1 MGKQKSLL
9 LAIIVQLLLFVCACH
24 QPAQIMTGVS
34 ADLVT
39 DTKENKLPPQLKTG
53 VPLDEQT
60 AIQVAE
66 KFIAD
71 NGYTDLPPMSDT
83 SQLAHESIE
92 WQSDAKQMLQ
102 LRQNTLERKAFSFS
116 QNRQGGKMGW
126 TIGFRYKGG
135 TEGVGR
141 VVMEELG
148 RAVTMDLD
156 GGNMRV
162 EHVEVFLKK
171 LERILRY

>member
-1 MGKQKSLL
+1 MVKQKSLL
-9 LAIIVQLLLFVCACH
+9 LAVIVQLLLFVCACH
-24 QPAQIMTGVS
+24 QPVQIMTGVP

-39 DTKENKLPPQLKTG
+39 DTKEKELLPQLKPG

-71 NGYTDLPPMSDT
+71 NGYTDLPPMRDT
-83 SQLAHESIE
+83 SQLAYESIE
-92 WQSDAKQMLQ
+92 WESNATRILQ
-102 LRQNTLERKAFSFS
+102 LRQNTLERKAFSLS
-116 QNRQGGKMGW
+116 KNKRGW
-126 TIGFRYKGG
+126 TIGFRHKGG

-148 RAVTMDLD
+148 RAVTMQLD

-171 LERILRY
+171 LDRILRY

>member
-1 MGKQKSLL
+1 MVKQKRLL
-9 LAIIVQLLLFVCACH
+9 FAVIVQLLLFVCACH
-24 QPAQIMTGVS
+24 QPAQTTTNS
-34 ADLVT
+34 LPDLVK
-39 DTKENKLPPQLKTG
+39 DTPKKGLTHQLKKG

-60 AIQVAE
+60 AIQIAE

-71 NGYTDLPPMSDT
+71 NGYTDLPPISDT
-83 SQLAHESIE
+83 SQLAYESIE
-92 WQSDAKQMLQ
+92 WQSDVNKMLQ
-102 LRQNTLERKAFSFS
+102 LRHNTLEQKAFSLSKDRF
-116 QNRQGGKMGW
+116 GKMGW

-141 VVMEELG
+141 AVIEEHG

-162 EHVEVFLKK
+162 EHKDVFLKK
-171 LERILRY
+171 LDRILRY